1 MVSENFGRGGGDR
14 KDKLL
19 NKACALYAL
28 QLLPLSKW
36 NKRNNQSGTATGYHN

>member
-1 MVSENFGRGGGDR
+1 LLGKKIFGRGGGDR

-28 QLLPLSKW
+28 QLPAPANW
-36 NKRNNQSGTATGYHN
+36 NKRNKAVN